1 MKILLIVPDG
11 VAVRNYLYSS
21 FIEELQN
28 SDAEIMIYH
37 QISDAAI
44 SEIQSVQK
52 KITNFQRIPLFIE
65 SPKAR
70 ILRESLAYARLLRNK
85 KTLNNNTIM
94 SFWNKN
100 QKGMKLKL
108 LYRLSEIFGFFFS
121 KSYKI
126 ILKFETIYTNSIS
139 RSKVIKTIE
148 KDISA
153 FNPDFILNL
162 HQRATISAPII
173 SVANALKIKT
183 ATVIFSWDNVPKA
196 RLISRYDYYFV
207 WSDIMKSELKLL
219 YPEIDCNQI
228 EVVGTPQFEFY
239 FKEEFHRSKFDFF
252 NEFNLD
258 ATKKTICFS
267 ANDQTSP
274 YEANYLQDICEQL
287 SSLPKNLRPQIIFR
301 RNPVDRSNR
310 FDKVLRVYKNLIAIS
325 NPDWRVEN
333 NQTKSFAG
341 MYPAYNDI
349 QLLVNTVL
357 HCDLVINLGSTMAHD
372 FSVMNKPCLYLK
384 YNPLEKSSF
393 DVKKVYSFQHFS
405 SMTGLDAV
413 FWVNSKEEINAK
425 ILEAL
430 DCPENVAKDR
440 KKWMQKIVAYP
451 LQDCSKKIVKS
462 IKLKIHN

>member
-28 SDAEIMIYH
+28 RDAEIMIYH

-44 SEIQSVQK
+44 SEIKSVQK
-52 KITNFQRIPLFIE
+52 KLTNFQKIPLFIE

-70 ILRESLAYARLLRNK
+70 ILRESLSYARLLRNK

-108 LYRLSEIFGFFFS
+108 LYRLSEILGFFFS

-153 FNPDFILNL
+153 FNPNFILNL
-162 HQRATISAPII
+162 HQRAPISAPII

-196 RLISRYDYYFV
+196 RLISRYDRYFV
-207 WSDIMKSELKLL
+207 WSDLMKTELKLL
-219 YPEIDCNQI
+219 YPEIDTNQI

-239 FKEEFHRSKFDFF
+239 FKKEFHKDKIDFF
-252 NEFNLD
+252 NEHGLNPN
-258 ATKKTICFS
+258 KKTICFS
-267 ANDQTSP
+267 ANDQNSP
-274 YEANYLQDICEQL
+274 YESNYFEDICDEISKIDTTQ
-287 SSLPKNLRPQIIFR
+287 SPQIIFR
-301 RNPVDRSNR
+301 RNPVDKSNR
-310 FDKVLRVYKNLIAIS
+310 FDKVLLKHKNLISIID
-325 NPDWRVEN
+325 PDWRVESN
-333 NQTKSFAG
+333 HPKTFAAI
-341 MYPAYNDI
+341 YPAYNDI

-372 FSVMNKPCLYLK
+372 FSVLNKPCLYLNYDPVSNSDFK
-384 YNPLEKSSF
+384 
-393 DVKKVYSFQHFS
+393 VKEVYDFQHFR
-405 SMTGLDAV
+405 SMAGLDAV
-413 FWVNSKEEINAK
+413 GWINSKAEINSK
-425 ILEAL
+425 ILVTLNFPDKLAM
-430 DCPENVAKDR
+430 DR
-440 KKWMQKIVAYP
+440 KKWMQIIVAHP
-451 LQDCSKKIVKS
+451 INESSKKIANEINS
-462 IKLKIHN
+462 